1 MTDKTLKDH
10 VKKCGDLKAKID
22 DLTALFNHEK
32 DYIIDALKER
42 ETSDFSGSGYTVKY
56 IEYTKKQIDTARLKK
71 DNLYNMYLKESNTA
85 RFTVKTI

>member
-1 MTDKTLKDH
+1 MTDKTLQNH

-42 ETSDFSGSGYTVKY
+42 EKTDFCGSGYAVKY
-56 IEYTKKQIDTARLKK
+56 IEFTKKQIDTAKLKK
-71 DNLYNMYLKESNTA
+71 DNLYDLYTKENHAA